1 MRPIGSPAERIEPEH
16 VQERGAYMESLVDK
30 TRHVFA
36 TLLADSGSELET
48 SGSPPPEAVTYLSDE
63 EPPANEATHYES
75 KARHTA
81 SDPGAQDI
89 ASDLEGRNIASDPG
103 ARDVARDAA
112 AAVEGSM
119 PRTARSARE
128 GSGDLEWSAG
138 EGLEDLGLN
147 AGEGSYNL
155 DPEDR
160 IALQEFV
167 ETWLS
172 DEEHPVKKAEKAPR
186 HCPKARYIARDA
198 AAAVE
203 DSMPRTAR
211 SAGEGYDDSDPEL
224 RIVLQEAEAVAV
236 LLSGEE
242 PPILEWSA
250 GEGAD
255 DLEMEVPVR
264 LEESIW

>member
-36 TLLADSGSELET
+36 KLLADSGSKLET

-112 AAVEGSM
+112 AAVEDSM

-128 GSGDLEWSAG
+128 G
-138 EGLEDLGLN
+138 
-147 AGEGSYNL
+147 
-155 DPEDR
+155 
-160 IALQEFV
+160 
-167 ETWLS
+167 
-172 DEEHPVKKAEKAPR
+172 
-186 HCPKARYIARDA
+186 
-198 AAAVE
+198 
-203 DSMPRTAR
+203 
-211 SAGEGYDDSDPEL
+211 YDDPDPEL